1 MVDTPMNMFSRRV
14 LDLASRLRS
23 GRLAITLPGGPSHTF
38 EGAEAGPSAEI
49 EIFRPDVGR
58 KLLFGGDLGLAEAYM
73 DGDWDTPDLAAFLE
87 LGARNA
93 DALGASLTGSLP
105 YRLVQRAIHA
115 LRPNSRRGS
124 RRNIAAHYDLGN
136 EFYACWLD
144 PTMTYSSAIFASPD
158 QPLEAAQENKYAHI
172 AATAQIR
179 PGMDVLEIGCGW
191 GGFAEHAGANGCFVR
206 AITISDAQLEFARER
221 IGRAGLDQRVT
232 VEHRD
237 YRHVEGTF
245 DAIVSIEM
253 IEAVGERYW
262 PSYFGRVAESLRP
275 GGTAAIQAIVMADQ
289 FWDGYRRSVDFI
301 QRYVFPGGMLP
312 SRSSI
317 AEHARAAGLT
327 VTGDT
332 GYGIH
337 YARTLAIW
345 NQRFQRAWPALTAMG
360 FDERFRRLWTYYLA
374 YCEAGFRTGR
384 IDVRQVALRR
394 T

>member
-1 MVDTPMNMFSRRV
+1 MVDTPINMFSRRV

-38 EGAEAGPSAEI
+38 EGTEAGPSAEI

-136 EFYACWLD
+136 EFYARWLD

-172 AATAQIR
+172 AATAHIR

-191 GGFAEHAGANGCFVR
+191 GGFAVHAGANGCFVR